1 MCDKMGNIGKL
12 TKLKIF
18 FLKKKTSGTLVG
30 IQIELTHNLKGSVD
44 IFR

>member
-12 TKLKIF
+12 IKLKIF
-18 FLKKKTSGTLVG
+18 FEKKTSGTLVG